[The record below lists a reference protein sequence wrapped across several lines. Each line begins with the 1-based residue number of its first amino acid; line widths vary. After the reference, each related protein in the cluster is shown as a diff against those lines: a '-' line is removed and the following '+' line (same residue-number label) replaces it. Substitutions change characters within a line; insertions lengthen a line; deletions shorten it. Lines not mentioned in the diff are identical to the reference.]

1 VSETPLDLQGADAA
15 GVVITFT
22 DQPNELSGIARTD
35 AGAADPDATVVIF
48 PSDPQAWTTPAPGS
62 RRFRSIRTGKDGAY
76 RTAGLP
82 NGSYYIAAIPDEA
95 SSEWIEPKYLEQLA
109 RIAAEIRMDDGEKRT
124 QNLKTM
130 EVR

>member
-1 VSETPLDLQGADAA
+1 MWSRRVRSLQFVLPPARLPDN
-15 GVVITFT
+15 
-22 DQPNELSGIARTD
+22 QPE
-35 AGAADPDATVVIF
+35 
-48 PSDPQAWTTPAPGS
+48 PQAWTTPAPGS

-109 RIAAEIRMDDGEKRT
+109 RIATEIRMDDGEKRT